1 MTLPRKVEPEL
12 LDGLAASDP
21 VAARARR
28 DLQRVHRIMGTC
40 PILVTGLREMIA
52 ERSRHTALRILELG
66 AGDGTLMLR
75 VANALATQWPAAELT
90 LLDRQPLV
98 GHATIA
104 AYARLGWTVETK
116 VMNVADWADAPAHER
131 VPGNATQRWDFIIAN
146 LFLHHFAG
154 GELTALLDAIASS
167 TDRFVACEPRR
178 DWLALAG
185 SHLVGA
191 IGASAVT
198 RTDAVLSVHA
208 GFNGKELSTLWPHTG
223 VEWRIDEYAAGPF
236 SHFFRAQRAA
246 QH

>member
-28 DLQRVHRIMGTC
+28 DLQRVHRVMGTC
-40 PILVTGLREMIA
+40 PILVTGLREMMA
-52 ERSRHTALRILELG
+52 ERSRHSALRILELG

-75 VANALATQWPAAELT
+75 VAHALATQWPAAELT

-104 AYARLGWTVETK
+104 AYARLGWTVETR

-131 VPGNATQRWDFIIAN
+131 VPGNATQRWDFIISN

-154 GELTALLDAIASS
+154 GNSRRCSMQSLRAPIGSLLANRGA
-167 TDRFVACEPRR
+167 T
-178 DWLALAG
+178 G
-185 SHLVGA
+185 SRWREV
-191 IGASAVT
+191 IWSA
-198 RTDAVLSVHA
+198 RSA
-208 GFNGKELSTLWPHTG
+208 
-223 VEWRIDEYAAGPF
+223 
-236 SHFFRAQRAA
+236 RAP
-246 QH
+246 